1 MRNDLLF
8 IDGELVDLDD
18 STKITLNIKSNLFTD
33 LSKIVS
39 NNSYTIKLPKTVR
52 NQRVIKHADLP
63 ACSTDYPRKYHSAR
77 YIRNGVEIIPNG
89 KAVVLSIS
97 EVIEV
102 ALTWGNF
109 VSLSNLIGEGKTL
122 NELFSEDY
130 VQWDSNIAIS
140 DYEKN
145 SGVIVSKI
153 NFGFKEEETAVTYHP
168 SVRASHIVERI
179 QAGYGLTFRW
189 PEEKKQVISKLIIPC
204 LYRNGGYANQ
214 QERYCKVDIA
224 GSQDSLLFWNKKE
237 EGPKFGEAFQY
248 NFATGSSIIVR
259 SIKVLADGTMVITPN
274 FKSKNDNLVLLY
286 GESWIDENYQY
297 LPYTIIDDE
306 YPYHYNIP
314 YEIDIQKGYFFTIGI
329 RQGWANVNRIESNSV
344 VFSMKPK
351 EIQVGDKFSI
361 AENLPKIKMIDFIKS
376 LCYICGLFAI
386 ASEEENQLSFVSIDI
401 IKNNKSR
408 AKNWTKKVVA
418 SYQDNKPNK
427 MSYILDNFA
436 QNNRLKWKEDETVV
450 GLYNGVIIVE
460 NNTLDLEKD
469 TIMMPFAASD
479 TRGGIASV
487 PIYTYDVSGELEYE
501 TVEPRIL
508 LEQDDNGKSKG
519 VFIGLDW
526 MTLINQNYQ
535 TYQEM
540 VRNPVII
547 TEKIEISDIDLKEL
561 DVTVPVYLGQYGRYY
576 ALISVKAE
584 DTGVCE
590 CKLLQL
596 EV

>member
-18 STKITLNIKSNLFTD
+18 STKITLNYKSNLFTD

-63 ACSTDYPRKYHSAR
+63 ACSTDYPRKYHEAR

-189 PEEKKQVISKLIIPC
+189 PEEKRQVISKLIIPC

-361 AENLPKIKMIDFIKS
+361 AENLPKIKS

-450 GLYNGVIIVE
+450 GLFNGVIIVE

>member
-63 ACSTDYPRKYHSAR
+63 ACSTDYPRKYHEAR

-189 PEEKKQVISKLIIPC
+189 PEEKRQVISKLIIPC

-450 GLYNGVIIVE
+450 GLFNGVIIVE

-540 VRNPVII
+540 VRNPIII

>member
-130 VQWDSNIAIS
+130 VQWDSNIVIS

-189 PEEKKQVISKLIIPC
+189 PEEKRQVISKLIIPC

-386 ASEEENQLSFVSIDI
+386 ASEKENQLSFVSIDI

-450 GLYNGVIIVE
+450 GLFNGVIIVE

-540 VRNPVII
+540 VRNPIII

>member
-18 STKITLNIKSNLFTD
+18 STKITLNYKSNLFTD

-63 ACSTDYPRKYHSAR
+63 ACSTDYPRKYHEAR

-130 VQWDSNIAIS
+130 VQWDSNIVIS
-140 DYEKN
+140 EYEKN

-189 PEEKKQVISKLIIPC
+189 PEEKRQVISKLIIPC

-237 EGPKFGEAFQY
+237 EGSKFGEAFQY

-351 EIQVGDKFSI
+351 EIQIGDKFSI

-450 GLYNGVIIVE
+450 GLFNGVIIVE

-540 VRNPVII
+540 VRNPIII

>member
-18 STKITLNIKSNLFTD
+18 STKITLNYKSNLFTD

-52 NQRVIKHADLP
+52 NQKVIKHADLP
-63 ACSTDYPRKYHSAR
+63 ACSTDYPRKYHEAR

-189 PEEKKQVISKLIIPC
+189 PEEKRQVISKLIIPC

-248 NFATGSSIIVR
+248 NFATGSSILVR

-297 LPYTIIDDE
+297 LPYTVIDDE

-408 AKNWTKKVVA
+408 AKNWTKKIVA

-450 GLYNGVIIVE
+450 GLFNGVIIVE

-540 VRNPVII
+540 VRNPIII

>member
-189 PEEKKQVISKLIIPC
+189 PEEKRQVISKLIIPC

-237 EGPKFGEAFQY
+237 EGSKFGEAFQY

-351 EIQVGDKFSI
+351 EIQIGDKFSI

-450 GLYNGVIIVE
+450 GLFNGVIVVE

>member
-18 STKITLNIKSNLFTD
+18 STKITLNYKSNLFTD

-63 ACSTDYPRKYHSAR
+63 ACSTDYPRKYHEAR

-130 VQWDSNIAIS
+130 VQWDSNIVIS
-140 DYEKN
+140 EYEKN

-189 PEEKKQVISKLIIPC
+189 PEEKRQVISKLIIPC

-237 EGPKFGEAFQY
+237 EGSKFGEAFQY

-351 EIQVGDKFSI
+351 EIQIGDKFSI

-450 GLYNGVIIVE
+450 GLFNGVIIVE

-487 PIYTYDVSGELEYE
+487 PIYTYDVSGELKYE

-540 VRNPVII
+540 VRNPIII

>member
-18 STKITLNIKSNLFTD
+18 STKITLNYKSNLFTD

-63 ACSTDYPRKYHSAR
+63 ACSTDYPRKYHEAR

-153 NFGFKEEETAVTYHP
+153 NFGFKVEEALVTYHP
-168 SVRASHIVERI
+168 SVRASWLLERI
-179 QAGYGLTFRW
+179 QENYGLTFNW
-189 PEEKKQVISKLIIPC
+189 PEEKKDPISKLIIPC
-204 LYRNGGYANQ
+204 LFRNGGYANQ
-214 QERYCKVDIA
+214 RERYCKVEIA
-224 GSQDSLLFWNKKE
+224 GSQDSLLFWNTVETGPRFE
-237 EGPKFGEAFQY
+237 ETFKY
-248 NFATGSSIIVR
+248 NFATGSSILVR
-259 SIKVLADGTMVITPN
+259 SIKVVADGTVVITPN
-274 FKSKNDNLVLLY
+274 FKSKNDNLVILY

-314 YEIDIQKGYFFTIGI
+314 YEIDIQEGYFFTIGI
-329 RQGWANVNRIESNSV
+329 RQGWANVNRLEDNSV
-344 VFSMKPK
+344 VFAMKPK
-351 EIQVGDKFSI
+351 EVQIGDKFPI
-361 AENLPKIKMIDFIKS
+361 VENLPKIKIMDFIKS
-376 LCYICGLFAI
+376 ICFMYGLFAI
-386 ASEEENQLSFVSIDI
+386 PSEVENQLLFISVDE
-401 IKNNKSR
+401 IKNNKPK
-408 AKNWTKKVVA
+408 AKNWTKRVVA
-418 SYQDNKPNK
+418 TSHDNKPNE
-427 MSYILDNFA
+427 MSYTLDDFA
-436 QNNRLKWKEDETVV
+436 RNNRMKWKADESVV
-450 GLYNGVIIVE
+450 GKYDGAIIVE
-460 NNTLDLEKD
+460 NNTLSFERDVI
-469 TIMMPFAASD
+469 TMPFAASD
-479 TRGGIASV
+479 TRGGVASV
-487 PIYTYDVSGELEYE
+487 PIYSYDISGELEYE

-535 TYQEM
+535 TYLAL

>member
-18 STKITLNIKSNLFTD
+18 STKITLNYKSNLFTD

-63 ACSTDYPRKYHSAR
+63 ACSTDYPRKYHEAR

-189 PEEKKQVISKLIIPC
+189 PEEKRQVISKLIIPC

-450 GLYNGVIIVE
+450 GLFNGVIIVE

>member
-18 STKITLNIKSNLFTD
+18 STKITLNYKSNLFTD

-63 ACSTDYPRKYHSAR
+63 ACSTDYPRKYHEAR

-189 PEEKKQVISKLIIPC
+189 PEEKRQVISKLIIPC

-450 GLYNGVIIVE
+450 GLFNGVIIVE

-540 VRNPVII
+540 VRNPIII

-561 DVTVPVYLGQYGRYY
+561 DVTVPIYLGQYGRYY

>member
-52 NQRVIKHADLP
+52 NQKVIKHADLP

-189 PEEKKQVISKLIIPC
+189 PEEKRQVISKLIIPC

-248 NFATGSSIIVR
+248 NFATGSSVLVR

-297 LPYTIIDDE
+297 LPYTVIDDE

-361 AENLPKIKMIDFIKS
+361 VENLPKIKMIDFIKS

-450 GLYNGVIIVE
+450 GLFNGVIIVE

-469 TIMMPFAASD
+469 TITMPFAASD

-540 VRNPVII
+540 VRNPIII